1 MTEATEAPA
10 ACPPGRRRLALFPL
24 RAVLF
29 PGGLLMLR
37 VFEARYLD
45 LVARCL
51 KQGEDFGVVC
61 LVQGGEVRHRAEARE
76 REARQTQE
84 APVRF
89 EAVGVRARIDA
100 VDALQAG
107 LLSVRCIGQQRF
119 ALEGEAAQAADG
131 LWTACVRELEP
142 DPPCVPA
149 PEMLGTVKALAAAI
163 ATLRERGEL
172 PFVAPLRLDD
182 AGWVA
187 NRWCELLPTPLA
199 ARQRLMVLP
208 DPRERL
214 SLVDA
219 YLRDKRV
226 VR

>member
-1 MTEATEAPA
+1 VTEALA
-10 ACPPGRRRLALFPL
+10 ACPPGTSRLDLFPL

-29 PGGLLMLR
+29 PGGLLLLR

-51 KQGEDFGVVC
+51 QRDEGFGVVC
-61 LVQGGEVRHRAEARE
+61 LTQGGEVRQRTEA
-76 REARQTQE
+76 Q
-84 APVRF
+84 APLRF
-89 EAVGVRARIDA
+89 ETVGVRARIDA
-100 VDALQAG
+100 VDALQPG
-107 LLSVRCIGQQRF
+107 LLSVRCIGQERF
-119 ALEGEAAQAADG
+119 AIEGEPRQEADG
-131 LWTACVRELEP
+131 LWSACVRELAA
-142 DPPCVPA
+142 DPSCVPA
-149 PEMLGTVKALAAAI
+149 PEVLGSVEALAAAI

-172 PFVAPLRLDD
+172 PFVPPLRLDD

-199 ARQRLMVLP
+199 ARQQLMALA
-208 DPRERL
+208 DPRARL

-219 YLRDKRV
+219 YLRGKQV